1 MGSTQS
7 STSLPPPNASM
18 NTTTDNNNHAKI
30 KLTNDATN
38 SNPNNDKVVTTNQ
51 EKKKKKKSTPP
62 KNLTGYALIEYKC
75 RKKRARYDQC
85 YQQTHS
91 AFVVGKKLFDK
102 DGDEIDHKTS
112 CEDLFEDYK
121 DCIYRGMMKDRKERG
136 VGVAKPE
143 SALGDYF
150 DNDEEK

>member
-7 STSLPPPNASM
+7 SSIPPAPSVPS
-18 NTTTDNNNHAKI
+18 NN
-30 KLTNDATN
+30 TN
-38 SNPNNDKVVTTNQ
+38 SKEVEQKPSQIKQ
-51 EKKKKKKSTPP
+51 KKKSPP
-62 KNLTGYALIEYKC
+62 KNLTGYALVEYKC

-85 YQQTHS
+85 HRQTHS

-112 CEDLFEDYK
+112 CEDLFEAYK

-136 VGVAKPE
+136 LGAAKPE

-150 DNDEEK
+150 DEEEE

>member
-7 STSLPPPNASM
+7 SSIPPVVPS
-18 NTTTDNNNHAKI
+18 DNNN
-30 KLTNDATN
+30 N
-38 SNPNNDKVVTTNQ
+38 SKVEEKPSQ
-51 EKKKKKKSTPP
+51 IQKSKKKAPPP
-62 KNLTGYALIEYKC
+62 KNLTGYALVEYKC

-85 YQQTHS
+85 YRQTHS

-112 CEDLFEDYK
+112 CEDLFEAYK
-121 DCIYRGMMKDRKERG
+121 DCMYRGMMKDRKERG
-136 VGVAKPE
+136 LGAAKSE

-150 DNDEEK
+150 NEEEE